1 MADRG
6 ISEFNR
12 PMREVKRRQISL
24 HQDDLSQNERLNRKY
39 SYTEA
44 HQKQMVR
51 SK

>member
-6 ISEFNR
+6 IYEFNR

-24 HQDDLSQNERLNRKY
+24 HQDAPSHVERLNRKY

-44 HQKQMVR
+44 HQKQIVR